1 MTLNLVEGDFT
12 KLEDALRAQVQLM
25 QERIDKLERQVHVVT
40 HERNEWRTKYALIH
54 HGLAVE

>member
-1 MTLNLVEGDFT
+1 MTLNLVEGNFT

-40 HERNEWRTKYALIH
+40 HARNEWRTKYALIH